1 MAKSMPAA
9 SDVANRWQQ
18 GFANAGPKWTA
29 GINAV
34 DVAPGIAAAAA
45 KDRYLAGVNANV
57 DKFAANVSRVTLT
70 EWKQMATTK
79 GQARLAS
86 GAQVGVAKYQ
96 AKIGPVLQAIGQIRD
111 SLPPRGDIMT
121 NLQRMQQM
129 ALGLHE
135 RAQQGF

>member
-1 MAKSMPAA
+1 MAKAMPSAA
-9 SDVANRWQQ
+9 DVANRWQQ

-34 DVAPGIAAAAA
+34 DRAPGIDAAAAR
-45 KDRYLAGVNANV
+45 DRYLQGVNANV
-57 DKFAANVSRVTLT
+57 DKFAANVAKVTLT
-70 EWKQMATTK
+70 EWKNAATTK
-79 GQARLAS
+79 GQSRLAS
-86 GAQVGVAKYQ
+86 GAQAGAPKYQ

-111 SLPPRGDIMT
+111 SLPARGDIMT
-121 NLQRMQQM
+121 NLQRAQQL